1 MNAGR
6 KLKKLRMVER
16 WSSKRFNKSHSVF
29 HMKANPLMG
38 ACMAKGIVLEKIGVE
53 AKQPNSAIRKAV
65 RVQLIKNGK
74 KVRWWW
80 GGAPA
85 SCLGRGPRRRANCR
99 GWAAAKGWA
108 GGSVGCGCR
117 LLPVACVSSF
127 RGGALHGAR
136 RRGAISGRCVVM
148 GGCRRRDLH
157 RAHACGVVTRGDAA
171 GRLCRS
177 R

>member
-74 KVRWWW
+74 KVR
-80 GGAPA
+80 GGGEENPA
-85 SCLGRGPRRRANCR
+85 SCGERTTQARI
-99 GWAAAKGWA
+99 AAVGGWA
-108 GGSVGCGCR
+108 GGSGLR
-117 LLPVACVSSF
+117 LPPATGGLCVAQPAFAV
-127 RGGALHGAR
+127 AR
-136 RRGAISGRCVVM
+136 CMEPDAG
-148 GGCRRRDLH
+148 RDL
-157 RAHACGVVTRGDAA
+157 RPLCRD
-171 GRLCRS
+171 GRLS
-177 R
+177 AP